1 MTVRDEKGFAM
12 VTEQEKVIATGS
24 EGEGA
29 EILLVEDNPS
39 YVELTLRALREIAKN
54 SVRVDIAG
62 DGERA
67 LEMLL
72 APNAKRRPRLVILD
86 IKLPKLNGLEVLRRL
101 RGSEETRFLPVV
113 MLTSSRVPN
122 DVAESYRLGANS
134 FVVRPMNF
142 PTYLRVL
149 GDIINYWLSIN
160 EQPPG
165 GAGK

>member
-1 MTVRDEKGFAM
+1 MRKE
-12 VTEQEKVIATGS
+12 EQPEAAA
-24 EGEGA
+24 EGEGV

-39 YVELTLRALREIAKN
+39 YVELTLRALREIAKD

-67 LEMLL
+67 LAMLL
-72 APNAKRRPRLVILD
+72 SPKVYRLPRLVILD
-86 IKLPKLNGLEVLRRL
+86 LKLPKLGGLEVLRQL
-101 RGSEETRFLPVV
+101 RANPATRYLPVV
-113 MLTSSRVPN
+113 MLTSSRVPS

-149 GDIINYWLSIN
+149 GEIINYWLVTN
-160 EQPPG
+160 EQPPEI
-165 GAGK
+165 GAQ

>member
-1 MTVRDEKGFAM
+1 MRKE
-12 VTEQEKVIATGS
+12 EQREAVAV
-24 EGEGA
+24 EGEGV

-39 YVELTLRALREIAKN
+39 YVELTLRALREIAKD

-67 LEMLL
+67 LAMLL
-72 APNAKRRPRLVILD
+72 SPKVYRLPRLVILD
-86 IKLPKLNGLEVLRRL
+86 LKLPKLGGLEVLRQL
-101 RGSEETRFLPVV
+101 RANPATRYLPVV
-113 MLTSSRVPN
+113 MLTSSRVPS

-149 GDIINYWLSIN
+149 GEIINYWLVTN
-160 EQPPG
+160 EQPPES
-165 GAGK
+165 GAQ

>member
-1 MTVRDEKGFAM
+1 MRKE
-12 VTEQEKVIATGS
+12 EQPETAA
-24 EGEGA
+24 EGEGV

-39 YVELTLRALREIAKN
+39 YVELTLRALREIAKD

-67 LEMLL
+67 LAMLL
-72 APNAKRRPRLVILD
+72 SPKVYRLPRLVILD
-86 IKLPKLNGLEVLRRL
+86 LKLPKLGGLEVLRQL
-101 RGSEETRFLPVV
+101 RANPATRYLPVV
-113 MLTSSRVPN
+113 MLTSSRVPS

-149 GDIINYWLSIN
+149 GEIINYWLVTN
-160 EQPPG
+160 EQPPEV
-165 GAGK
+165 GAQ

>member
-1 MTVRDEKGFAM
+1 MGELTMRKEAQQGAPV
-12 VTEQEKVIATGS
+12 V
-24 EGEGA
+24 EGEGV

-39 YVELTLRALREIAKN
+39 YVELTLRALREIAKD

-67 LEMLL
+67 LAMLL
-72 APNAKRRPRLVILD
+72 SPKVYRLPRLVILD
-86 IKLPKLNGLEVLRRL
+86 LKLPKLGGLEVLRQL
-101 RGSEETRFLPVV
+101 RANPATRYLPVV
-113 MLTSSRVPN
+113 MLTSSRVPS

-149 GDIINYWLSIN
+149 GEIINYWLVTN
-160 EQPPG
+160 EQPPES
-165 GAGK
+165 GAQ

>member
-1 MTVRDEKGFAM
+1 MRKVEQQETVAVE
-12 VTEQEKVIATGS
+12 S
-24 EGEGA
+24 EGV

-39 YVELTLRALREIAKN
+39 YVELTLRALREIAKD

-67 LEMLL
+67 LAMLL
-72 APNAKRRPRLVILD
+72 SPQVYRLPRLVILD
-86 IKLPKLNGLEVLRRL
+86 LKLPKLGGLEVLRQL
-101 RGSEETRFLPVV
+101 RANPATRYLPVV
-113 MLTSSRVPN
+113 MLTSSRVPS

-149 GDIINYWLSIN
+149 GEIINYWLVTN
-160 EQPPG
+160 EQPPEV
-165 GAGK
+165 AAQ

>member
-1 MTVRDEKGFAM
+1 MRKE
-12 VTEQEKVIATGS
+12 EQQEAPAV
-24 EGEGA
+24 EGEGV

-39 YVELTLRALREIAKN
+39 YVELTLRALREIAKD

-67 LEMLL
+67 LAMLL
-72 APNAKRRPRLVILD
+72 SPKVYRLPRLVILD
-86 IKLPKLNGLEVLRRL
+86 LKLPKLGGLEVLRQL
-101 RGSEETRFLPVV
+101 RANPATRYLPVV
-113 MLTSSRVPN
+113 MLTSSRVPS

-149 GDIINYWLSIN
+149 GEIINYWLVTN
-160 EQPPG
+160 EQPPEIG
-165 GAGK
+165 TQ

>member
-1 MTVRDEKGFAM
+1 MGELTMRKE
-12 VTEQEKVIATGS
+12 TQQEAPAV
-24 EGEGA
+24 EGEGV

-39 YVELTLRALREIAKN
+39 YVELTLRALREIAKD

-67 LEMLL
+67 LAMLL
-72 APNAKRRPRLVILD
+72 SPKVYRLPRLVILD
-86 IKLPKLNGLEVLRRL
+86 LKLPKLGGLEVLRQL
-101 RGSEETRFLPVV
+101 RAHPATRYLPVV
-113 MLTSSRVPN
+113 MLTSSRVPS

-149 GDIINYWLSIN
+149 GEIINYWLVTN
-160 EQPPG
+160 EQPPES
-165 GAGK
+165 GAQ

>member
-1 MTVRDEKGFAM
+1 MMRKEEQQESAAAM
-12 VTEQEKVIATGS
+12 
-24 EGEGA
+24 EGEGV

-39 YVELTLRALREIAKN
+39 YVELTLRALREIAKD

-67 LEMLL
+67 LAMLL
-72 APNAKRRPRLVILD
+72 SPKVYRLPRLVILD
-86 IKLPKLNGLEVLRRL
+86 LKLPKLGGLEVLRQL
-101 RGSEETRFLPVV
+101 RANPATRYLPVV
-113 MLTSSRVPN
+113 MLTSSRVPS

-149 GDIINYWLSIN
+149 GEIINYWLVTN
-160 EQPPG
+160 EQPPEIG
-165 GAGK
+165 VQ

>member
-1 MTVRDEKGFAM
+1 MRKE
-12 VTEQEKVIATGS
+12 EQQESVPV
-24 EGEGA
+24 EGEGV

-39 YVELTLRALREIAKN
+39 YVELTLRALREIAKD

-67 LEMLL
+67 LAMLL
-72 APNAKRRPRLVILD
+72 SPKVYRLPRLVILD
-86 IKLPKLNGLEVLRRL
+86 LKLPKLGGLEVLRQL
-101 RGSEETRFLPVV
+101 RANPATRYLPVV
-113 MLTSSRVPN
+113 MLTSSRVPS

-149 GDIINYWLSIN
+149 GEIINYWLVTN
-160 EQPPG
+160 EQPPEIG
-165 GAGK
+165 VP

>member
-1 MTVRDEKGFAM
+1 MADQLQNTAAVPSD
-12 VTEQEKVIATGS
+12 
-24 EGEGA
+24 EGA

-39 YVELTLRALREIAKN
+39 YVELTLRALREIAKD
-54 SVRVDIAG
+54 SVRVEIAG

-67 LEMLL
+67 LALL
-72 APNAKRRPRLVILD
+72 QEPNAKRRPRLVILD
-86 IKLPKLNGLEVLRRL
+86 IKLPKLSGLEVLRRV
-101 RGSEETRFLPVV
+101 RSNEETRFLPVV

-165 GAGK
+165 GVRQ

>member
-1 MTVRDEKGFAM
+1 MRKEEPQDAVAVE
-12 VTEQEKVIATGS
+12 S
-24 EGEGA
+24 EGV

-39 YVELTLRALREIAKN
+39 YVELTLRALREIAKD

-67 LEMLL
+67 LAMLL
-72 APNAKRRPRLVILD
+72 SPKVQRLPRLVILD
-86 IKLPKLNGLEVLRRL
+86 LKLPKLGGLEVLRQL
-101 RGSEETRFLPVV
+101 RANAATRYLPVV
-113 MLTSSRVPN
+113 MLTSSRVPS

-149 GDIINYWLSIN
+149 GEIINYWLVTN
-160 EQPPG
+160 EQPPES
-165 GAGK
+165 GAQ

>member
-1 MTVRDEKGFAM
+1 MRTDE
-12 VTEQEKVIATGS
+12 QQSATAVES
-24 EGEGA
+24 EGV

-39 YVELTLRALREIAKN
+39 YVELTLRALREIAKD

-67 LEMLL
+67 LAMLL
-72 APNAKRRPRLVILD
+72 SPKVHRLPRLVILD
-86 IKLPKLNGLEVLRRL
+86 LKLPKLGGLEVLRQL
-101 RGSEETRFLPVV
+101 RANAATRYLPVV
-113 MLTSSRVPN
+113 MLTSSRVPS

-149 GDIINYWLSIN
+149 GEIINYWLTTN
-160 EQPPG
+160 EQPPES
-165 GAGK
+165 GAT

>member
-1 MTVRDEKGFAM
+1 MGDTI
-12 VTEQEKVIATGS
+12 VTDQQQGAAGTS

-39 YVELTLRALREIAKN
+39 YVELTLRALREIAKD

-67 LEMLL
+67 LNMLL
-72 APNAKRRPRLVILD
+72 ATNAKRRPRLLILD
-86 IKLPKLNGLEVLRRL
+86 IKLPKLSGLEVLRRL
-101 RGSEETRFLPVV
+101 RANEGTRFLPVV

-165 GAGK
+165 GAK

>member
-1 MTVRDEKGFAM
+1 MGEMIVADQQQGAAA
-12 VTEQEKVIATGS
+12 VAD
-24 EGEGA
+24 GEGA

-39 YVELTLRALREIAKN
+39 YVELTLRALREIAKD

-67 LEMLL
+67 LNMLL
-72 APNAKRRPRLVILD
+72 SPNAKRRPRLLILD
-86 IKLPKLNGLEVLRRL
+86 IKLPKLSGLEVLRRL
-101 RGSEETRFLPVV
+101 RANESTRFLPVV

-165 GAGK
+165 GARQ

>member
-1 MTVRDEKGFAM
+1 MPDNRGMEDMRTQ
-12 VTEQEKVIATGS
+12 TEEQKVAISAD
-24 EGEGA
+24 GEGV

-39 YVELTLRALREIAKN
+39 YVELTLRALREIAKD

-67 LEMLL
+67 LAMLL
-72 APNAKRRPRLVILD
+72 SPSAHRLPRLVILD
-86 IKLPKLNGLEVLRRL
+86 LKLPKLGGLEVLRQL
-101 RGSEETRFLPVV
+101 RANAATRYLPVV
-113 MLTSSRVPN
+113 MLTSSRVPS

-149 GDIINYWLSIN
+149 GDIINYWLSTN
-160 EQPPG
+160 EQPP
-165 GAGK
+165 AGTVQ

>member
-1 MTVRDEKGFAM
+1 MGELMMRKG
-12 VTEQEKVIATGS
+12 EQQDATAVESDGV
-24 EGEGA
+24 

-39 YVELTLRALREIAKN
+39 YVELTLRALREIAKD

-67 LEMLL
+67 LAMLL
-72 APNAKRRPRLVILD
+72 SPKVQRLPRLVILD
-86 IKLPKLNGLEVLRRL
+86 LKLPKLGGLEVLRQL
-101 RGSEETRFLPVV
+101 RANAATRYLPVV
-113 MLTSSRVPN
+113 MLTSSRVPS

-149 GDIINYWLSIN
+149 GEIINYWLSTN
-160 EQPPG
+160 EQPPES
-165 GAGK
+165 GAQ

>member
-1 MTVRDEKGFAM
+1 MRKEAQ
-12 VTEQEKVIATGS
+12 QETPAA
-24 EGEGA
+24 EGEGV

-39 YVELTLRALREIAKN
+39 YVELTLRALREIAKD

-67 LEMLL
+67 LAMLL
-72 APNAKRRPRLVILD
+72 SPKVYRLPRLVILD
-86 IKLPKLNGLEVLRRL
+86 LKLPKLGGLEVLRQL
-101 RGSEETRFLPVV
+101 RANPATRYLPVV
-113 MLTSSRVPN
+113 MLTSSRVPS

-149 GDIINYWLSIN
+149 GEIINYWLVTN
-160 EQPPG
+160 EQPPEI
-165 GAGK
+165 GAR

>member
-1 MTVRDEKGFAM
+1 MRKE
-12 VTEQEKVIATGS
+12 EQAEAVAV
-24 EGEGA
+24 EGEGV

-39 YVELTLRALREIAKN
+39 YVELTLRALREIAKD

-67 LEMLL
+67 LAMLL
-72 APNAKRRPRLVILD
+72 SPKVYRLPRLVILD
-86 IKLPKLNGLEVLRRL
+86 LKLPKLGGLEVLRQL
-101 RGSEETRFLPVV
+101 RANPATRYLPVV
-113 MLTSSRVPN
+113 MLTSSRVPS

-165 GAGK
+165 GAK

>member
-1 MTVRDEKGFAM
+1 MRKEEQQDAPTV
-12 VTEQEKVIATGS
+12 
-24 EGEGA
+24 EGEGV

-39 YVELTLRALREIAKN
+39 YVELTLRALREIAKD

-67 LEMLL
+67 LAMLL
-72 APNAKRRPRLVILD
+72 SPKAYRLPRLVILD
-86 IKLPKLNGLEVLRRL
+86 LKLPKLGGLEVLRQL
-101 RGSEETRFLPVV
+101 RANPATRYLPVV
-113 MLTSSRVPN
+113 MLTSSRVPS

-149 GDIINYWLSIN
+149 GEIINYWLITN
-160 EQPPG
+160 EQPPEI
-165 GAGK
+165 GAQ

>member
-1 MTVRDEKGFAM
+1 MRKEAQ
-12 VTEQEKVIATGS
+12 QEASAV
-24 EGEGA
+24 EGEGV

-39 YVELTLRALREIAKN
+39 YVELTLRALREIAKD

-67 LEMLL
+67 LAMLL
-72 APNAKRRPRLVILD
+72 SPKVYRLPRLVILD
-86 IKLPKLNGLEVLRRL
+86 LKLPKLGGLEVLRQL
-101 RGSEETRFLPVV
+101 RANPATRYLPVV
-113 MLTSSRVPN
+113 MLTSSRVPS

-149 GDIINYWLSIN
+149 GEIINYWLVTN
-160 EQPPG
+160 EQPPES
-165 GAGK
+165 GAQ

>member
-1 MTVRDEKGFAM
+1 MRKE
-12 VTEQEKVIATGS
+12 EQQEAAAV
-24 EGEGA
+24 EGEGV

-39 YVELTLRALREIAKN
+39 YVELTLRALREIAKD

-67 LEMLL
+67 LAMLL
-72 APNAKRRPRLVILD
+72 SPKVYRLPRLVILD
-86 IKLPKLNGLEVLRRL
+86 LKLPKVGGLEVLRQL
-101 RGSEETRFLPVV
+101 RANPATRYLPVV
-113 MLTSSRVPN
+113 MLTSSRVPS

-149 GDIINYWLSIN
+149 GEIINYWLVTN
-160 EQPPG
+160 EQPPES
-165 GAGK
+165 GAA

>member
-1 MTVRDEKGFAM
+1 MRKG
-12 VTEQEKVIATGS
+12 EQPEAAAVD
-24 EGEGA
+24 GEGV

-39 YVELTLRALREIAKN
+39 YVELTLRALREIAKD

-67 LEMLL
+67 LAMLL
-72 APNAKRRPRLVILD
+72 SPKVYRLPRLVILD
-86 IKLPKLNGLEVLRRL
+86 LKLPKLGGLEVLRQL
-101 RGSEETRFLPVV
+101 RANPATRYLPVV
-113 MLTSSRVPN
+113 MLTSSRVPS

-149 GDIINYWLSIN
+149 GEIINYWLVTN
-160 EQPPG
+160 EQPPEV
-165 GAGK
+165 GAQ

>member
-1 MTVRDEKGFAM
+1 MGELTMRKE
-12 VTEQEKVIATGS
+12 EQQDAIAVES
-24 EGEGA
+24 EGV

-39 YVELTLRALREIAKN
+39 YVELTLRALREIAKD

-67 LEMLL
+67 LVMLL
-72 APNAKRRPRLVILD
+72 SPKVQRLPRLVILD
-86 IKLPKLNGLEVLRRL
+86 LKLPKLGGLEVLRQL
-101 RGSEETRFLPVV
+101 RANAATRYLPVV
-113 MLTSSRVPN
+113 MLTSSRVPS

-149 GDIINYWLSIN
+149 GEIINYWLVTN
-160 EQPPG
+160 EQPPES
-165 GAGK
+165 GAQ

>member
-1 MTVRDEKGFAM
+1 MRKE
-12 VTEQEKVIATGS
+12 EQQEAVAV
-24 EGEGA
+24 EGEGV

-39 YVELTLRALREIAKN
+39 YVELTLRALREIAKD

-67 LEMLL
+67 LAMLL
-72 APNAKRRPRLVILD
+72 SPKVYRLPRLVILD
-86 IKLPKLNGLEVLRRL
+86 LKLPKLGGLEVLRQL
-101 RGSEETRFLPVV
+101 RANPATRYLPVV
-113 MLTSSRVPN
+113 MLTSSRVPS

-149 GDIINYWLSIN
+149 GEIINYWLVTN
-160 EQPPG
+160 EQPPEI
-165 GAGK
+165 GAQ